1 MMGYINFCSLP
12 YTFRR
17 NGTFYLYFRLPDN
30 RFFKSSLACTEIKR
44 ARFLTS
50 RLMFFIL
57 LLKLGRIENSQLQ
70 MIVRKMRQLTQS
82 DIDDYLLEVQ
92 TEIYEE
98 ARRTKFEA
106 REASISGD
114 KPIPVDLAKGFSEFA
129 GEHLDD
135 TLYNGAK
142 PFSNDHITDY
152 FSAQF
157 DVTGMENQL
166 TEASV
171 QYDYFLKQW

>member
-1 MMGYINFCSLP
+1 
-12 YTFRR
+12 
-17 NGTFYLYFRLPDN
+17 
-30 RFFKSSLACTEIKR
+30 
-44 ARFLTS
+44 
-50 RLMFFIL
+50 
-57 LLKLGRIENSQLQ
+57 
-70 MIVRKMRQLTQS
+70 
-82 DIDDYLLEVQ
+82 
-92 TEIYEE
+92 IYEE

-106 REASISGD
+106 REESTSGC

-171 QYDYFLKQW
+171 QYDYFLKQWQDARTAFFSRNLKDYDDIVQSLKPPTLNVPIYITAPMADGSNSENQLTLVEA